1 MPFRKMV
8 QDSNRNII
16 AFCNLFRLTE
26 ILHYAILIPTSTR
39 GPDMPSSDEPGVL
52 LAALD
57 ASILDFRQDYALR
70 FETGAMLADRD
81 IGLLRVLAKRLAGD
95 LVAWAGVMR
104 SMDIAIQEPFA
115 PYRASRLII
124 ECVMEEALTPTASS
138 LLGVALDMVLPR
150 S

>member
-1 MPFRKMV
+1 M
-8 QDSNRNII
+8 
-16 AFCNLFRLTE
+16 
-26 ILHYAILIPTSTR
+26 
-39 GPDMPSSDEPGVL
+39 
-52 LAALD
+52 AALD
-57 ASILDFRQDYALR
+57 ASILDFRQDCALR
-70 FETGAMLADRD
+70 FETGARLADQD
-81 IGLLRVLAKRLAGD
+81 IGLLSVLAKRLAVD

-104 SMDIAIQEPFA
+104 SMDIAIREPFA